1 MKYHY
6 FTADI
11 FTDRIFGGNQLA
23 VFPDGR
29 GLSDALMQRI
39 AREFNFSE
47 TVFVFPPENPS
58 HTRKLRIFTPENELP
73 FAGHP
78 TVGTA
83 YVLAAAGEIPIVDD
97 RAEIVFE
104 EGVGPVPVRITGV
117 DGRPVSS
124 QLSAAKMP
132 EIGAPPP
139 PVEDLAAALSIAP
152 GDIPA
157 GADGP
162 VTLSCGV
169 PFIFVPVKSI
179 DAVRRSRVNRSIWD
193 RVVSTHEAPQIF
205 IFSRETDDPGNHVH
219 ARMFAPSMNI
229 EEDPATG
236 SAAAALA
243 GYLAP
248 REAEKSGT
256 LRWTIEQGF
265 EMGRP
270 SIIRLE
276 ADVKDGGIAAVRVGG
291 ESVMVC
297 QGMMYIPEE
306 ID

>member
-1 MKYHY
+1 MTKYQY
-6 FTADI
+6 FTADV
-11 FTDRIFGGNQLA
+11 FTGRLFGGNQLA

-29 GLSDALMQRI
+29 GLSDGVMQQI

-47 TVFVFPPENPS
+47 TVFVFPPEDPAN
-58 HTRKLRIFTPENELP
+58 TRKLRIFTPETELP

-83 YVLAAAGEIPIVDD
+83 FVLASAGEIALVDD
-97 RAEIVFE
+97 EAAIVFE
-104 EGVGPVPVRITGV
+104 EGVGPVPVKIFGRG
-117 DGRPVSS
+117 GRPVSS
-124 QLSAAKMP
+124 QLSAARMP
-132 EIGAPPP
+132 EAAAEPPP
-139 PVEDLAAALSIAP
+139 IETLAGALSIAP
-152 GDIPA
+152 ADIVS

-162 VTLSCGV
+162 RTLSCGV
-169 PFIFVPVKSI
+169 PFIFVPVKSL
-179 DAVRRSRVNRSIWD
+179 DAVRRSRVNRAVWD
-193 RVVSTHEAPQIF
+193 EAISGHAAPQVFVFSRQTEAP
-205 IFSRETDDPGNHVH
+205 DAHVH

-248 REAEKSGT
+248 RENVRTGT
-256 LRWTIEQGF
+256 LHWTIEQGF

-276 ADVKDGGIAAVRVGG
+276 ADVKNGGITAVRVGG

-297 QGMMYIPEE
+297 QGIMDIPEE
-306 ID
+306 

>member
-6 FTADI
+6 FTADV

-29 GLSDALMQRI
+29 GLNDALMQQI

-47 TVFVFPPENPS
+47 TVFVFPSENPS
-58 HTRKLRIFTPENELP
+58 HTRKIRIFTPENELP

-83 YVLAAAGEIPIVDD
+83 FVLASAGEIPLVDD

-124 QLSAAKMP
+124 QLSAARMP
-132 EIGAPPP
+132 GIGATPPP
-139 PVEDLAAALSIAP
+139 AEDLAAALSIAP
-152 GDIPA
+152 GDIFA

-162 VTLSCGV
+162 VTLTCGV
-169 PFIFVPVKSI
+169 QFIFVPVKSL
-179 DAVRRSRVNRSIWD
+179 DAVRRSRVNRGIWD
-193 RVVSTHEAPQIF
+193 RVVSTHDAPQVF
-205 IFSRETDDPGNHVH
+205 IFSRETEDPGNQVH

-248 REAEKSGT
+248 RESEKTGT

-276 ADVKDGGIAAVRVGG
+276 ADVKDGGITAVRVGG
-291 ESVMVC
+291 ESVLVC
-297 QGMMYIPEE
+297 EGLMDIPEE
-306 ID
+306 